1 LAATQSPHF
10 AARLRAGDRLVGTA
24 VTVPSVQLAELV
36 AEQLDFVWIDL
47 EHGAL
52 GPADVLPLC
61 VAARAGDCAAL
72 VRLPGAEALGL
83 GALLDAGVDG
93 VVAPRVESADQAR
106 RLVERLRHPPRGS
119 RGHAARRASGYGAAA
134 PADRPAG
141 VPPAA
146 PPDPLCW
153 IQIESAAGLDAAEQ
167 IAAVDGVAALVV
179 GCADLALALEGTLDA
194 SSSRMREA
202 VARVQEAAESAG
214 IASGVAGPGD
224 SGLLH
229 ELAAGRSTVLLHSA
243 DVRIYARAVR
253 AVASGLRTPAR
264 EVADVR
270 A

>member
-1 LAATQSPHF
+1 LTVNQSTHF

-61 VAARAGDCAAL
+61 VAARAGGCAAL
-72 VRLPGAEALGL
+72 VRLPDPEAAGL

-119 RGHAARRASGYGAAA
+119 RGHAARRASGYGAT
-134 PADRPAG
+134 PAG
-141 VPPAA
+141 GAA
-146 PPDPLCW
+146 PPGPLCW
-153 IQIESAAGLDAAEQ
+153 TQIESPAGLDAAEQ
-167 IAAVDGVAALVV
+167 IAAVEGVAAVVV

-194 SSSRMREA
+194 SSPRLREA

-214 IASGVAGPGD
+214 IASGVAGPDD
-224 SGLLH
+224 SGLLR
-229 ELAAGRSTVLLHSA
+229 ELAAGRSTVLLRSA
-243 DVRIYARAVR
+243 DVRIYARAM
-253 AVASGLRTPAR
+253 R

>member
-1 LAATQSPHF
+1 
-10 AARLRAGDRLVGTA
+10 LRAGGRLVGTA
-24 VTVPSVQLAELV
+24 VTVPSVQLAELI

-61 VAARAGDCAAL
+61 VAARAGGGAAL
-72 VRLPGAEALGL
+72 VRLPGAEAAGL

-93 VVAPRVESADQAR
+93 VVAPRVESADQAQ
-106 RLVERLRHPPRGS
+106 RLVERLRRPPRGS

-134 PADRPAG
+134 P
-141 VPPAA
+141 
-146 PPDPLCW
+146 PDPLCW
-153 IQIESAAGLDAAEQ
+153 IQIESPAGLDAAEQ
-167 IAAVDGVAALVV
+167 IAAVEGVAAVVV

-194 SSSRMREA
+194 SSPRMREA
-202 VARVQEAAESAG
+202 VVRVQEAAESAG
-214 IASGVAGPGD
+214 IASGLAGPDD

-243 DVRIYARAVR
+243 DVRIYARAIR
-253 AVASGLRTPAR
+253 MVATELEA
-264 EVADVR
+264 ADVR